1 MDACRIP
8 HTEYLRIRRGKTCD
22 DEDSASETSEE
33 VRSVDEL
40 GAAESLRRVVVSTL
54 LCLYCTCL
62 FSCAL
67 LFLFAATLF
76 VSWWFLAVE

>member
-33 VRSVDEL
+33 VQSVDEL
-40 GAAESLRRVVVSTL
+40 GAAESLRRAVVSTL

-67 LFLFAATLF
+67 LFLFAVTLF

>member
-40 GAAESLRRVVVSTL
+40 GAAESLRRAVVSTL
-54 LCLYCTCL
+54 ICLWYTCV
-62 FSCAL
+62 FSCSL
-67 LFLFAATLF
+67 LFFCAAGFF
-76 VSWWFLAVE
+76 VSWWFFAVE